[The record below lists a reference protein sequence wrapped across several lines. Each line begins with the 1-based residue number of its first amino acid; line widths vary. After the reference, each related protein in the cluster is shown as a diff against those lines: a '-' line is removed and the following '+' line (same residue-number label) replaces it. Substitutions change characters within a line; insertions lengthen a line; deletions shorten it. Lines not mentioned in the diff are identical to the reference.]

1 MYYTRKN
8 RNANDVGTAR
18 RQEFFV
24 ENTINEI
31 TSRHAKG
38 KRNARLSRGTRETF
52 CYASHVIALIV
63 KKPFLNKVK
72 PRVNRLLFV
81 LQRFQTFYRVMLSM

>member
-1 MYYTRKN
+1 MYYTREN
-8 RNANDVGTAR
+8 RNAINVETAR
-18 RQEFFV
+18 HQEFFV

-38 KRNARLSRGTRETF
+38 KRNTHLSRGMRETF
-52 CYASHVIALIV
+52 CHASHVIALIV
-63 KKPFLNKVK
+63 KKPFLSKVK